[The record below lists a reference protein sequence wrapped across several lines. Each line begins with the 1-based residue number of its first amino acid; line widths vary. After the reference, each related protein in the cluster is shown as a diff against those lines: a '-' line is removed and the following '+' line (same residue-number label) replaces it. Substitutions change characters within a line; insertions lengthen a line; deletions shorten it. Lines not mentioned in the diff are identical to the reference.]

1 MAELTTEDT
10 IIAAALDLA
19 GARGWDAVTMT
30 EIAAAAEVP
39 LAETARLFPDKGA
52 VLDGL
57 GRMVDAAML
66 AGGPADAE
74 ESPRDRLFD
83 VIMRRFDALAAH
95 KPGVES
101 VLRSLRGDPLTVLA
115 RLPGVERSAA
125 WTLELAGVAAGGLGG
140 ALQVRILALALA
152 RVTWVWLRDESPDM
166 AQTMKELD
174 RVLANAEP
182 VLSRVG
188 QGFLRRKNKPKD
200 ELGGEDQPA
209 DS

>member
-66 AGGPADAE
+66 AGGPFG
-74 ESPRDRLFD
+74 LL
-83 VIMRRFDALAAH
+83 IWNQYLLASSI
-95 KPGVES
+95 PG
-101 VLRSLRGDPLTVLA
+101 
-115 RLPGVERSAA
+115 
-125 WTLELAGVAAGGLGG
+125 
-140 ALQVRILALALA
+140 
-152 RVTWVWLRDESPDM
+152 
-166 AQTMKELD
+166 
-174 RVLANAEP
+174 
-182 VLSRVG
+182 
-188 QGFLRRKNKPKD
+188 
-200 ELGGEDQPA
+200 